1 LPPRLLIQK
10 ALFLQKGGLDMKLS
24 TRSRY
29 GLRMLLD
36 MAEHCHEGPVQIGSI
51 AKRQD
56 ISVKYLEQL
65 IIPLKKA
72 HYINSVRGPKGG
84 HLLAKPADQIT
95 VGEIVK
101 ILEGGINLCDCISDP
116 DSCDRHENCPTR
128 SIWKDATE
136 AMYHNLD
143 TITLSEMIGRG
154 KERPAGEH
162 VREKG
167 A

>member
-1 LPPRLLIQK
+1 
-10 ALFLQKGGLDMKLS
+10 
-24 TRSRY
+24 
-29 GLRMLLD
+29 MLLD
-36 MAEHCHEGPVQIGSI
+36 MAEHCHKGPVQIGSI

-72 HYINSVRGPKGG
+72 RYINSVRGPKGG

-101 ILEGGINLCDCISDP
+101 LLEGGIDLCDCVSHP
-116 DSCDRHENCPTR
+116 DCCDRNEDCLTR
-128 SIWKDATE
+128 SVWKEATE

-143 TITLSEMIGRG
+143 TITLSEMIERG
-154 KERPAGEH
+154 KGEAVGQQAG
-162 VREKG
+162 
-167 A
+167 